1 MKDYFLLDENN
12 VFHFDDKAKT
22 FVHNTQNFFPL
33 IWTRPPSPL
42 VYQAGLLINMEP
54 SYYNLLC
61 LISNV

>member
-12 VFHFDDKAKT
+12 VFHFDDKVNN
-22 FVHNTQNFFPL
+22 FVHKTQNFFPL
-33 IWTRPPSPL
+33 IWNRPPSPL
-42 VYQAGLLINMEP
+42 VYQADLLINMEP